1 MLAGILTLENGKW
14 LKQNTTTYIDILK
27 FICSSGKCLVEGIRC
42 ACALAVVNPV
52 A

>member
-27 FICSSGKCLVEGIRC
+27 FISSS
-42 ACALAVVNPV
+42 ASALSRASGVPV
-52 A
+52 HQP